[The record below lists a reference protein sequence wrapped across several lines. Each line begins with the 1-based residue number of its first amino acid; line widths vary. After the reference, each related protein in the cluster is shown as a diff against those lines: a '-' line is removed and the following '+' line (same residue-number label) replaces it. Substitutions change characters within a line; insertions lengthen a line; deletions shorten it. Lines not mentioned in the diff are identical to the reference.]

1 MHVCS
6 VHQRLYICVHRHS
19 SQQCALQAA
28 WKARAR
34 WAMAVTY
41 VVSPVLGLV
50 MLYEGFCIL
59 ANETVKGVL
68 WGNDSWL
75 LWPLMWMLHVTKTI
89 VSWFQFGWISVP
101 IVAVLRKFPAL
112 RLALNLALFWCCMT
126 LLCSPHL
133 L

>member
-1 MHVCS
+1 
-6 VHQRLYICVHRHS
+6 
-19 SQQCALQAA
+19 
-28 WKARAR
+28 
-34 WAMAVTY
+34 MAVTY